1 MDFRV
6 SYCSVYNWS
15 DTVLNLSYASW
26 SRQSTDKKLRAPQV
40 PSGRSWT
47 TWAHHGFYALCLSLG
62 RHLEFLT
69 SKGWKRIN
77 NKDQMPRKSAFRT
90 WRVHTFRPRRWEMLP
105 HLTTYRIA
113 SHADVQLNCQNRNT
127 KENSNPQS
135 QYFSSYLFPL
145 LHFLLFVNPT
155 TKWGFPS

>member
-26 SRQSTDKKLRAPQV
+26 SQQSTDKKLRAPQV
-40 PSGRSWT
+40 LSGRSWT

-62 RHLEFLT
+62 RHLDFLI

-90 WRVHTFRPRRWEMLP
+90 WRVHTVRPRRWECFHTWLLTELP
-105 HLTTYRIA
+105 AMQMCNWTAKIETQRRIPTPSPNILVPIS
-113 SHADVQLNCQNRNT
+113 SHFCIFFCL
-127 KENSNPQS
+127 
-135 QYFSSYLFPL
+135 
-145 LHFLLFVNPT
+145 
-155 TKWGFPS
+155 